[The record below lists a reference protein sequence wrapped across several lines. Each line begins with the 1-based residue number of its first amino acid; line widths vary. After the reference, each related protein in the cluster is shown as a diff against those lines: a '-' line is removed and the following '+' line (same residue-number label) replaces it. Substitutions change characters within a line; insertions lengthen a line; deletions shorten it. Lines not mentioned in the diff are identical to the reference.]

1 MKLLPIIMMLAISS
15 IANSQVSLARIFG
28 DNMVLQRN
36 TNIPVWGFA
45 KANTTIEVQFNNQ
58 KVATKTSANGK
69 WLATLKPESAGGP
82 FELIITGEN
91 TIIVKNILVG
101 EVWLCSGQS
110 NMEWPVGQSDNA
122 KREIAN
128 ASKYATIRHI
138 KIPKEISSQPNLD
151 ITNGNWDVCNAAT
164 VGNFTGV
171 GYFFA
176 KQLSDSLQVPIG
188 LVNASWGG
196 SVAETWISREAFEE
210 NTDFKDLIA
219 NLPVNNL
226 DALLNLKKETTKNR
240 IEALQNSKLSTAKI
254 ESYKN
259 LELDDSN
266 WLEMNEPEAW
276 ELQKLG
282 EFDGVVWLRKHV
294 TLVEEDLKTAIFL
307 EIPGVDDEDITYVNG
322 VKIGETIGWDLQRTY
337 KINTDILKVGDNVI
351 SIRITDT
358 GGGGGIYGEPE
369 KLKLV
374 IGEKSIPLS
383 GNWKFKVESI
393 YDGVNFNDYPSLCY
407 NAMIHPLIPF
417 AFKGVIWYQGE
428 SNIDRAFQYRT
439 TFPLLINDWRQK
451 WNQGAFPF
459 YFVQLATF
467 NSPGNSNEGSTWA
480 ELREAQS
487 LTLTLPNTGMVV
499 TTDVGNPDNI
509 HPTNKETVGN
519 RLAAIALHND
529 YKKSTIFNG
538 PQYKSLAI
546 HKKNILI
553 SFNDIGSGL
562 LAKNTDTQVFGF
574 EIAGADKIFYPAK
587 AYIKEDNVIVSHKK
601 VKKPVAVRYSWVGD
615 ASKSNLYNKEGFP
628 AVPFRTDDWKTI
640 TTNSVYKF

>member
-1 MKLLPIIMMLAISS
+1 MKFLPVIILLAFCS

-45 KANTTIEVQFNNQ
+45 KANTTIEIQFNKQ

-69 WLATLKPESAGGP
+69 WLTTLKPESAGGP
-82 FELIITGEN
+82 FELIVKGEN
-91 TIIVKNILVG
+91 TIVLKNILVG

-122 KREIAN
+122 KREIIN
-128 ASKYATIRHI
+128 ASKYSTIRHI
-138 KIPKEISSQPNLD
+138 KIPKEISSKPNPD
-151 ITNGNWDVCNAAT
+151 ITNGNWDVCNATT

-176 KQLSDSLQVPIG
+176 KQLSDSLQIPIG
-188 LVNASWGG
+188 LMNASWGG

-210 NTDFKDLIA
+210 NTEFRDLIA
-219 NLPVNNL
+219 KLPVNNL

-254 ESYKN
+254 EPYKT

-294 TLVEEDLKTAIFL
+294 TLLNEDIKNDITL

-322 VKIGETIGWDLQRTY
+322 VKIGETIGWDLQRIY

-358 GGGGGIYGEPE
+358 GGGGGIYGAPE

-428 SNIDRAFQYRT
+428 SNIDRAFQYRK

-451 WNQGAFPF
+451 WNQGEFPF

-467 NSPGNSNEGSTWA
+467 NSPGNSNEGSTWS
-480 ELREAQS
+480 ELREAQT
-487 LTLTLPNTGMVV
+487 LTLNLPNTGMVV

-529 YKKSTIFNG
+529 YDKSNIFSG
-538 PQYKSLAI
+538 PKYKSLSI

-553 SFNDIGSGL
+553 SFDDIGSGL
-562 LAKNTDTQVFGF
+562 STKNTDTQVIGF
-574 EIAGADKIFYPAK
+574 EIAGADKIFYTAK
-587 AYIKEDNVIVSHKK
+587 AYIKADKVIVYNKK
-601 VKKPVAVRYSWVGD
+601 VKKPISVRYSWVGD

-628 AVPFRTDDWKTI
+628 ALPFRTDDWKTI
-640 TTNSVYKF
+640 TENSVYKF